1 MEAWST
7 YIIAQSFSYLYIIV
21 FAVSFLESLTLVG
34 LFLPGIVLMAGLG
47 TLIGHGS
54 LNFYSSWIIGI
65 IGCLLGDWTSYYIGW
80 RFKNWLHNLSLL
92 KKHQSVLKKI
102 KNALYKHN
110 IITILI
116 GRFIGPTRPLVPMVC
131 GMLKLP
137 LKKFILPSILG
148 CLLWPPIY
156 FFPGILAGMA
166 INTPFNQINNNFKW
180 CVLSILS
187 IIWSTLWLMWRWWK
201 CKKYG
206 YLTFSLSEKKIKYL
220 TVISFLISIISL
232 ISIQFHP
239 EMKILKRTL
248 ELTFL
253 QK

>member
-1 MEAWST
+1 MESWLT
-7 YIIAQSFSYLYIIV
+7 YIITKSLSYLYIIV
-21 FAVSFLESLTLVG
+21 FVVSFLESLTLIG

-54 LNFYSSWIIGI
+54 LNFYSSWIAGI
-65 IGCLLGDWTSYYIGW
+65 IGCSLGDWTSYYIGW

-92 KKHQSVLKKI
+92 KKHQFILKKI
-102 KNALYKHN
+102 KNTLYKHN

-137 LKKFILPSILG
+137 LKKFIIPSIIG

-156 FFPGILAGMA
+156 FLPGVLAGIV
-166 INTPFNQINNNFKW
+166 INTPFDQINNNFKW
-180 CVLSILS
+180 CILAILS
-187 IIWSTLWLMWRWWK
+187 LIWFTLWISWRWWK
-201 CKKYG
+201 FKKYG
-206 YLTFSLSEKKIKYL
+206 YIIFSLSEKKMKYL
-220 TVISFLISIISL
+220 TMISTLISIISI

-239 EMKILKRTL
+239 EMKVFQKTL
-248 ELTFL
+248 GIIFL
-253 QK
+253 